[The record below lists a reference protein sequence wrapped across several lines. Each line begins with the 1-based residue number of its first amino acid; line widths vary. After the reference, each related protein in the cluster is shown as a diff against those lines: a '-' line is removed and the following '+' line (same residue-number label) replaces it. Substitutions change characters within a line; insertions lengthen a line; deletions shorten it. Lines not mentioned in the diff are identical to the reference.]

1 MSLIPRVKKDDEDI
15 QVGKSSPAWM
25 LTYSDLMTQ
34 ILIFFVMMFA
44 LAAAMNEMQL
54 HRIKKKLEEYV
65 HLQQLEKVVGLD
77 INEKGLVVSLREKM
91 MFDSGDAKIYPEA
104 KDILSAISALVID
117 APNEVAI
124 EGHTDNVPIS
134 AKLRSKFPTNW
145 ELSTARATNVNR
157 YLVKEMGTYM
167 ESKIG
172 GAGFKNMEQLSN
184 SNVADVAIKSGL
196 SPDNV
201 AYFVCVA
208 KMIASTQDGNELASK
223 FKSAGFLN
231 IRDLSKGD
239 IDATVRKIQENI
251 GIDKWSG
258 EFFVKTAKRIAG
270 ETELMA
276 RAPGIET
283 IFDWTRYVEKEYETL
298 SPEELKGRPISI
310 IRDLSFPSDRISA
323 SGYGEYRPIIP
334 EEREKRAEFFNYYD
348 KGELEKAIDVAN
360 ETETQKAFNRRVDF
374 VIKRIST
381 KIGGKRRT
389 L

>member
-1 MSLIPRVKKDDEDI
+1 MIFIPRGKKGDEEI

-54 HRIKKKLEEYV
+54 HRIKRKLEEYI
-65 HLQQLEKVVGLD
+65 HQQKLERVVGLD
-77 INEKGLVVSLREKM
+77 INEKGLVVSLRERM
-91 MFDSGDAKIYPEA
+91 MFDSGDARIYPEA

-134 AKLRSKFPTNW
+134 ARLRSKFPTNW

-157 YLVKEMGTYM
+157 YLVKEMGKYM
-167 ESKIG
+167 ESRI
-172 GAGFKNMEQLSN
+172 AENGFGSIEQLSK
-184 SNVADVAIKSGL
+184 SNVEEVAIKSGL

-208 KMIASTQDGNELASK
+208 KMIISTQDGNELINR
-223 FKSAGFLN
+223 FKSAGFMN
-231 IRDLSKGD
+231 VRDLSKGD
-239 IDATVRKIQENI
+239 VDRTVGKIQENI
-251 GIDKWSG
+251 GIDKWSS

-276 RAPGIET
+276 RAPGIEE
-283 IFDWTRYVEKEYETL
+283 IFGWTRYIEEGYKNLT
-298 SPEELKGRPISI
+298 PEELKGKSISI
-310 IRDLSFPSDRISA
+310 IRDLDFPSDRISA

-334 EEREKRAEFFNYYD
+334 GEPEKRAEFFHFYD
-348 KGELEKAIDVAN
+348 KGELEKAIDIAN
-360 ETETQKAFNRRVDF
+360 GTETQKAFNRRVDF

-381 KIGGKRRT
+381 KIGRRRRT

>member
-1 MSLIPRVKKDDEDI
+1 MVLIPRVKKDDREI

-54 HRIKKKLEEYV
+54 HRIKRKLEEYI
-65 HLQQLEKVVGLD
+65 HQQKLEKVVGLN

-91 MFDSGDAKIYPEA
+91 MFDSGDARIYPEA

-117 APNEVAI
+117 APNEVTI

-157 YLVKEMGTYM
+157 YLVKEMGKHI
-167 ESKIG
+167 ENKIIEG
-172 GAGFKNMEQLSN
+172 GFQSIEQLSE
-184 SNVADVAIKSGL
+184 ADVGEVAIKAGL
-196 SPDNV
+196 SPENV

-208 KMIASTQDGNELASK
+208 KMIGSTQDGNELINR
-223 FKSAGFLN
+223 FRSAGFIN
-231 IRDLSKGD
+231 VRDLSKGNVD
-239 IDATVRKIQENI
+239 TTVGKIQENV

-276 RAPGIET
+276 RAPGIEE
-283 IFDWTRYVEKEYETL
+283 IFDWTGYIEKEYEAL
-298 SPEELKGRPISI
+298 SPEELKGKPISI

-323 SGYGEYRPIIP
+323 SGYGKYRPIIP
-334 EEREKRAEFFNYYD
+334 GELEKRAEFFHFYD
-348 KGELEKAIDVAN
+348 KGELEMAIDIAN

-381 KIGGKRRT
+381 KIGRRRRT